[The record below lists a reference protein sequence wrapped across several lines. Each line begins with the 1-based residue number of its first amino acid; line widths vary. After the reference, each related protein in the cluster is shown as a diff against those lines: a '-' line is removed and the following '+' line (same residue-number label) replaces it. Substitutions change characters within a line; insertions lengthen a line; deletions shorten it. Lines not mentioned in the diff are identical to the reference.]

1 MTDTTSTPDT
11 PSPGAGPLAGIKVI
25 ETGGI
30 GPNPF
35 AGMFLAELGA
45 EVVRVDRPSAP
56 DSFAVDP
63 LFDLLNRG
71 KRSIVLDLRQAG
83 AVAALLAMVERADV
97 LTEGFRPGVM
107 ERLGLGPQECW
118 QRNPRLVYG
127 RMTGWGQ
134 DGPLSPRAGHD
145 INYIGVTGVL
155 EAIGE
160 AGRPPQIPL
169 TVIGDFAG
177 GANYLVI
184 GVLAAL
190 RAAERT
196 GVGQVVDAAIVDGT
210 SHLLTAVHALI
221 NCGSWTVRRQH
232 NIVDGAAPFY
242 AVYETSDHRYMAVGA
257 IERQFYR
264 ALLSVLDL
272 DEDPSRQYDP
282 ATWPP
287 AGERIAAAFRTRTQ
301 AEWAERFAGTDAC
314 VSPVVSLTE
323 AAENPQISARG
334 SVRARDGQIQP
345 APAPRFSSFEP
356 PDAAPPPRPG
366 QHTREVLSDWGVPGA
381 EALIASG
388 AAVQAQ
394 A

>member
-1 MTDTTSTPDT
+1 VDLPMTGA
-11 PSPGAGPLAGIKVI
+11 PGGIGPLSGVRVI

-45 EVVRVDRPSAP
+45 EVVRVDRPTPP
-56 DSFAVDP
+56 DSFADDP

-71 KRSIVLDLRQAG
+71 KRSIVLDLQRAE
-83 AVAALLAMVERADV
+83 AVRALLAMVERADV

-118 QRNPRLVYG
+118 QRNPGLVYG

-134 DGPLSPRAGHD
+134 DGPLSPQAGHD
-145 INYIGVTGVL
+145 INYIGMTGVL

-160 AGRPPQIPL
+160 ADRPPQIPL

-184 GVLAAL
+184 GILAAL

-196 GVGQVVDAAIVDGT
+196 GVGQVVDAAIVDGV

-221 NCGSWTVRRQH
+221 NNGSWTVRRQH

-242 AVYETSDHRYMAVGA
+242 AVYQTSDHRYMAVGA
-257 IERQFYR
+257 IERKFYQ
-264 ALLSVLDL
+264 ALLSVLGL
-272 DEDPSRQYDP
+272 DEDAWRQYDA
-282 ATWPP
+282 ATWPQTR
-287 AGERIAAAFRTRTQ
+287 ERIAAVFRTRTQ
-301 AEWAERFAGTDAC
+301 AEWAEQFSGTDAC
-314 VSPVVSLTE
+314 VSPVVSFTE
-323 AAENPQISARG
+323 VAESPQILARG
-334 SVRARDGQIQP
+334 SVFERAGQLQP
-345 APAPRFSSFEP
+345 APAPRFSGFDP
-356 PDAAPPPRPG
+356 PDAAAPPRPG
-366 QHTREVLSDWGVPGA
+366 QHTREVLSDWGVPAA

-388 AAVQAQ
+388 AAVQLQ
-394 A
+394 P

>member
-1 MTDTTSTPDT
+1 MTNGPL
-11 PSPGAGPLAGIKVI
+11 GAGPLAGVRVI

-71 KRSIVLDLRQAG
+71 KRSIVLDLRRAE
-83 AVAALLAMVERADV
+83 ALRALLAMVEQADV

-134 DGPLSPRAGHD
+134 DGPLAPRAGHD

-160 AGRPPQIPL
+160 AGRPPQVPL
-169 TVIGDFAG
+169 TVIGDFGG

-196 GVGQVVDAAIVDGT
+196 GVGQVVDAAIVDGA
-210 SHLLTAVHALI
+210 SHLLTAVYALI
-221 NCGSWTVRRQH
+221 NNGSWTARRQH

-242 AVYETSDHRYMAVGA
+242 GVYETSDARYMAVGA
-257 IERQFYR
+257 IERRFYLT
-264 ALLSVLDL
+264 LLSVLGL
-272 DEDPSRQYDP
+272 DEDASRQYDA
-282 ATWPP
+282 ATWPV
-287 AGERIAAAFRTRTQ
+287 ARERIATVFRTRTQ
-301 AEWAERFAGTDAC
+301 AEWTERFSGTDAC

-323 AAENPQISARG
+323 AAKSPQVLARG
-334 SVRARDGQIQP
+334 SVFTQAGQIRP
-345 APAPRFSSFEP
+345 APAPRFSGFDP
-356 PDAAPPPRPG
+356 APTGPPPRPG
-366 QHTREVLSDWGVPGA
+366 EHTREILSDWGVPEA
-381 EALIASG
+381 EALIATG
-388 AAVQAQ
+388 AAVQLQ